1 VFMGVMAWGLE
12 FRAQSVL
19 RLLQNI
25 FPFDTC
31 GCGHVW
37 TFSSSEDGDSV
48 SDVPVRFIEVP
59 VYVCTFSCERRRYS
73 GGLYFCKPC

>member
-1 VFMGVMAWGLE
+1 
-12 FRAQSVL
+12 
-19 RLLQNI
+19 LLQNI

-48 SDVPVRFIEVP
+48 SDVPMRFIEVP
-59 VYVCTFSCERRRYS
+59 VYVSTFSCERRRLG
-73 GGLYFCKPC
+73 GGLFL